1 VIVHEYN
8 LPSPTVRGP
17 ISRRKYATC
26 RRVDQVLKRPLED
39 VRIVPPQSDDV
50 VTGPTQ
56 QTSNFTGSM
65 VMVDG
70 QRARDAPATGPRST
84 DGTEPVLILPERL
97 VLLARDAVGG
107 LDPVRTSLHPAL
119 ALHPAPARSAPWSR
133 VRSRTPG
140 MNRVLGVDAGLAH
153 RVPSLQ
159 QTPYRIGSGR
169 SKHAD
174 RGNGSGAKL
183 DAMSNALASTIPTNG
198 VMSWP
203 DVGPCS

>member
-1 VIVHEYN
+1 
-8 LPSPTVRGP
+8 
-17 ISRRKYATC
+17 
-26 RRVDQVLKRPLED
+26 
-39 VRIVPPQSDDV
+39 
-50 VTGPTQ
+50 
-56 QTSNFTGSM
+56 M

-140 MNRVLGVDAGLAH
+140 MNRIFGVDAGLAH
-153 RVPSLQ
+153 RVPSHQ

-183 DAMSNALASTIPTNG
+183 NAMSNALASTIPTNG
-198 VMSWP
+198 VMS
-203 DVGPCS
+203 